1 MTFRLHTMTRVV
13 VTAVH
18 RLLALALA
26 ALALAAFVPDVA
38 FAARTLV
45 EDAVSEETASSSVSF
60 SWSALAR
67 EDNMKTTAFV
77 VATSSGRTPTRVEPA
92 SSPPPR
98 VVSASFTPTSSTP
111 PSSIPTVEFAST
123 ETDVRRSVAFDRI
136 ARAADAADALGLRPA
151 FITSLF
157 LGVQN
162 GAVSSLL
169 TDPSV
174 AAFAYDAFGDDVAT
188 SFFGR

>member
-13 VTAVH
+13 VTAAH

-26 ALALAAFVPDVA
+26 ALALAACVPDVA

-77 VATSSGRTPTRVEPA
+77 VATSSGRTPTPTPA
-92 SSPPPR
+92 SSPPPV

-174 AAFAYDAFGDDVAT
+174 AAFAYDVFGDDVAT

>member
-13 VTAVH
+13 VTAAH

-77 VATSSGRTPTRVEPA
+77 VATSSGRTPTPTPA

-111 PSSIPTVEFAST
+111 ASSIPTVEFAST

-174 AAFAYDAFGDDVAT
+174 AAFAYDVFGDDVAT

>member
-1 MTFRLHTMTRVV
+1 MTRVV

-26 ALALAAFVPDVA
+26 LALAAFVPDVA
-38 FAARTLV
+38 FAARALV

-67 EDNMKTTAFV
+67 EDNPKTTALV
-77 VATSSGRTPTRVEPA
+77 VATSSGRTPTREPA
-92 SSPPPR
+92 SPPPPR
-98 VVSASFTPTSSTP
+98 VVSASFTPTDAPT
-111 PSSIPTVEFAST
+111 SSIPTVEFAST

-151 FITSLF
+151 FIASLF
-157 LGVQN
+157 LGVKN
-162 GAVSSLL
+162 GPVSSLL

-174 AAFAYDAFGDDVAT
+174 AAFAHDAFGDDVAT

>member
-77 VATSSGRTPTRVEPA
+77 VATSSGRTPTPTPA
-92 SSPPPR
+92 SSPPPV

-111 PSSIPTVEFAST
+111 ASSIPTVEFAST